1 MSSKRKRTSA
11 STASTKTEATIKQA
25 RTAQSDTATKSGS
38 NAHRRREDEDNE
50 DESTT
55 PTTITTTTTK
65 ASSKSGKQD
74 KKDKDTHKD
83 KDNNK
88 DDDDSVSSN
97 VSKSPTPVY
106 SYPINPPPVGR
117 PVRIYCDGIYDLFH
131 FGHAKALEQAK
142 KAFPDVYLLVGGTVQ
157 THTHT
162 FSVLFVLLS
171 CFCDTLLAT
180 GWCSNHMFVI
190 VVGGTHTKQ
199 STHKPPCERE
209 EGMRAA

>member
-25 RTAQSDTATKSGS
+25 RTAQSDTATKTGS

-55 PTTITTTTTK
+55 ATTTTTK
-65 ASSKSGKQD
+65 ASSKNGKQD

-88 DDDDSVSSN
+88 DDDDSTSSN
-97 VSKSPTPVY
+97 LSKSPTPVY
-106 SYPINPPPVGR
+106 SYSINPPPVGR

-157 THTHT
+157 THTL
-162 FSVLFVLLS
+162 SVLLYCYPVFVILYWRLGGIRIICLLS
-171 CFCDTLLAT
+171 WL
-180 GWCSNHMFVI
+180 
-190 VVGGTHTKQ
+190 VGPHTKQ
-199 STHKPPCERE
+199 GAEHTHKQTP
-209 EGMRAA
+209 M